1 MEGIESE
8 KIGVIGSGLAGL
20 FLALELWERG
30 AVPVIF
36 CDKTNPFGASI
47 AAQGVVSTKGLT
59 KPEHP
64 LFKLKLLGQRFL
76 LDRLNY
82 FSTKGLKYSAT
93 RGVMEA
99 YKDPAEYRD
108 ICRRVYRERYR
119 GLYLTESINHYS
131 GSHFP
136 ESVNFL
142 RYRGDFWL
150 DVPYLLQQI
159 KVFLINNGVKFYH
172 ARVKDIKIGAS
183 ISIDSSIG
191 GFLFDSCV
199 VASGASSDGLIPE
212 VKLRSSLKKVGGS
225 SLELP
230 CDFKVSSFVSGA
242 YSAHFSGKFAR
253 IGSTTIK
260 GDFRGKEKQCLE
272 SLATV
277 GRDRFS
283 IPKSLIENGRLISGN
298 RCVTFDRKPL
308 VGGFDDGR
316 QNIYIL
322 SGFHKSGLALAPI
335 SAYHLADKIAFG
347 KESYLLEYC
356 DPNYKA
362 KTNT

>member
-1 MEGIESE
+1 MEGVESA
-8 KIGVIGSGLAGL
+8 KIGIIGSGLAGL

-30 AVPVIF
+30 AVPTVF
-36 CDKTNPFGASI
+36 CDKNNPFGASI

-59 KPEHP
+59 KPDHP

-76 LDRLNY
+76 LDRLDY
-82 FSTKGLKYSAT
+82 FSTKGLKYSVT
-93 RGVMEA
+93 QGVMEA
-99 YKDPAEYRD
+99 YKDPVEYRD

-119 GLYLTESINHYS
+119 GLYLTESIKHYS

-136 ESVNFL
+136 EGVNFL

-172 ARVKDIKIGAS
+172 ARVKGIEIGAYVS
-183 ISIDSSIG
+183 LESSIG

-199 VASGASSDGLIPE
+199 VASGASSGGLLRE

-260 GDFRGKEKQCLE
+260 GGFGGKENQCFD
-272 SLATV
+272 SLANV
-277 GRDRFS
+277 GHDRFY
-283 IPKSLIENGRLISGN
+283 IPMSLIKGGRLVSGN
-298 RCVTFDRKPL
+298 RCVTSDRKPL
-308 VGGFDDGR
+308 VGGFGDGSK
-316 QNIYIL
+316 NLYVL
-322 SGFHKSGLALAPI
+322 TGFHKSGLALAPI
-335 SAYHLADKIAFG
+335 SSYHLADQIAFG
-347 KESYLLEYC
+347 KESYLLAYC
-356 DPNYKA
+356 DPRYKA
-362 KTNT
+362 